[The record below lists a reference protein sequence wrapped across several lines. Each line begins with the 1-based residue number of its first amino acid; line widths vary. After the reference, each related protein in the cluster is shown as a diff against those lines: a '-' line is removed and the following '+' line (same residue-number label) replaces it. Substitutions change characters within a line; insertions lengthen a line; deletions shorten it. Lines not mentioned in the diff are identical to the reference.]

1 MSEEQTQETTN
12 ETEVNETEET
22 TTSDPNAETKPSEK
36 QDEAKVQSMLRKFKL
51 KVDGEEIEEELD
63 LADEQKLIKI
73 LQLARVAPK
82 RLQEVHDEKKKLF
95 ELAKQFE
102 DPKALLE
109 RMGDKGTTIAE
120 EILLKKLQAEMM
132 SPEQRQLQELQSKLA
147 RYEQQEAETKQRQE
161 QEQLNKME
169 QQQAEHYQKVI
180 IDALTKTGL
189 PPSTEMIKRAAGLLS
204 KNLELNLELDADDL
218 ASEIMKETKSII
230 QSLVKSAEGQQL
242 LNILGDDAAKK
253 LRKHDIDTLKA
264 KQKMSPTKSLTQSS
278 MPNVKRNKSNIS
290 FDEWRQEVADRI
302 KNSDES
308 I

>member
-1 MSEEQTQETTN
+1 MSEEQTEETTETN
-12 ETEVNETEET
+12 ETETQET
-22 TTSDPNAETKPSEK
+22 TETSEVVEPKPSEK

-51 KVDGEEIEEELD
+51 KVDGEEIEEEID
-63 LADEQKLIKI
+63 LADEQKLIKM
-73 LQLARVAPK
+73 LQLAKVAPK

-102 DPKALLE
+102 DPRALLE

-120 EILLKKLQAEMM
+120 EILLKKLQNEML
-132 SPEQRQLQELQSKLA
+132 SPEQRQMQELQSKLA
-147 RYEQQEAETKQRQE
+147 MYEKQEAEAKQRLE
-161 QEQLNKME
+161 QEQLSKME

-204 KNLELNLELDADDL
+204 KNLELNLDLDADDL

-278 MPNVKRNKSNIS
+278 MPNLKRNKNNIS

-302 KNSDES
+302 KNTDEPN
-308 I
+308 